1 MGAVPKTYYSESEW
15 TKYKRLAVMDA
26 MVCYSDPSP
35 WIETIIP
42 SAASNIGSRWLSD
55 GSLFCCPQLKSH
67 SVQAHRQPTA
77 NNWSMPKYECPV
89 LFEPRQDRVP
99 HRIGEPTFV
108 VTTLPFNSSSVQSY
122 CLHTFAGIESL
133 GTLQKAS
140 CMWISTSES
149 VSGGL
154 SMQQFI
160 VFLFCFVV
168 NSKVYPSTSLCV
180 TII

>member
-1 MGAVPKTYYSESEW
+1 MLWYVTQTLLLELRQSFPQLLVILAADGSQMGLSSVVLSWRVTLSK
-15 TKYKRLAVMDA
+15 L
-26 MVCYSDPSP
+26 
-35 WIETIIP
+35 
-42 SAASNIGSRWLSD
+42 IGSLQLITGPCPSMNAQSSLSQ
-55 GSLFCCPQLKSH
+55 GRTEFPTGLVNRPLLWPLCH
-67 SVQAHRQPTA
+67 STHP
-77 NNWSMPKYECPV
+77 
-89 LFEPRQDRVP
+89 
-99 HRIGEPTFV
+99 
-108 VTTLPFNSSSVQSY
+108 SVQSY